1 MPDLS
6 RKGYSYYVTDEQIR
20 RYSRLTPKQ
29 KLEWLEE
36 ANAFVNK
43 FLSERSRCQQRMF
56 RRGEI

>member
-1 MPDLS
+1 MAKPAG
-6 RKGYSYYVTDEQIR
+6 RGYRYIVTDEQLR
-20 RYSRLTPKQ
+20 RYRKLTPKQ

-43 FLSERSRCQQRMF
+43 FLSERSRRLQRLF